1 MSSQIILF
9 ITTLVLIF
17 RKWVIFGVFMF
28 PLQRW
33 VLSRRNRRTLT
44 ISGGVNDEGNT
55 QKGSPTPASLMR
67 RLIGNLF
74 LSYYRYAQFQIAKI
88 PSHHVRLWLYRHIY
102 CVRIEPEAVVY
113 FGTEL
118 RGSWNLTIGKG
129 SIVGDNCI
137 LDARQGGIILGENVN
152 ISSNVSFYT
161 DSHDYNDPLFKAS
174 VTKVGGIRV
183 GNRAWIGPNAIVLH
197 GVEIGEGAVVA
208 AGAVVTKN
216 VLPYTIVGGVP
227 AKVIGQRTR
236 NLEYNFSDKNRCMF
250 Y

>member
-1 MSSQIILF
+1 MSSEIILF

-17 RKWVIFGVFMF
+17 RKWVIFGICMF
-28 PLQRW
+28 PLKMW
-33 VLSRRNRRTLT
+33 VQSRRNRHSIT
-44 ISGGVNDEGNT
+44 ISGGAKDEGNT
-55 QKGSPTPASLMR
+55 QKNSPSPASFIR

-74 LSYYRYAQFQIAKI
+74 LSYYRYSQFQTAKF

-102 CVRIEPEAVVY
+102 CAKIEPEVVVY

-161 DSHDYNDPLFKAS
+161 DSHDYNDPLFRAS
-174 VTKVGGIRV
+174 ATKVGGIRV

-208 AGAVVTKN
+208 AGAVVTKD
-216 VLPYTIVGGVP
+216 VPPYTVVGGVP
-227 AKVIGQRTR
+227 AKAIGRRTTT
-236 NLEYNFSDKNRCMF
+236 LEYNFSAKNRCLF